1 LNGLERVVSAPP
13 PGVLNRQLIEWVD
26 GAPVVKT
33 MTLITAPQ
41 IKDLH
46 AASLTQIYS
55 EPYDDLA
62 IEMGL
67 PPSRFY
73 GMTLL
78 EVMLIK
84 RAENAARSG
93 DSDEVERIL
102 DRELG
107 KPKTTAEVHSVSE
120 TYEQACLR
128 IARAEEAKRVASAK
142 VVVVD
147 ADVVEDEPWTQL

>member
-1 LNGLERVVSAPP
+1 MSQAP
-13 PGVLNRQLIEWVD
+13 PGVANRQLVVWE
-26 GAPVVKT
+26 GGLPVVRNVPI
-33 MTLITAPQ
+33 ITPAQ

-46 AASLTQIYS
+46 AAALTQLYA

-67 PPSRFY
+67 PPSRFH

-84 RAENAARSG
+84 RAENAARTG
-93 DSDEVERIL
+93 DKDEVEAIL

-107 KPKTTAEVHSVSE
+107 KPKTTAEVHSTTE

-128 IARAEEAKRVASAK
+128 IARAEETKRVDAARP
-142 VVVVD
+142 VVVD
-147 ADVVEDEPWTQL
+147 AEVVEEEPWTRL